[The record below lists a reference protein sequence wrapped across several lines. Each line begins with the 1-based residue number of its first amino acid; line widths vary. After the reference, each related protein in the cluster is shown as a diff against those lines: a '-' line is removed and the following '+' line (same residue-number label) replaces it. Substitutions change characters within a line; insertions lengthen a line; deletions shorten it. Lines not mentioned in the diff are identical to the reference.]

1 MTAETERIAQGT
13 PHFAL
18 LRLVQR
24 EVQVRVDLRVEVL
37 AVDGRGN
44 HAVRDGEDDYQLY
57 LIRPAKMQAR
67 ASAAP
72 AAPSR

>member
-1 MTAETERIAQGT
+1 MSAETERIAQGT

-24 EVQVRVDLRVEVL
+24 EVQVRVDLRVEVV

-44 HAVRDGEDDYQLY
+44 HAVRDGEDAGQGLGSSGSTCLLY
-57 LIRPAKMQAR
+57 T
-67 ASAAP
+67 S
-72 AAPSR
+72 PSPRDP